1 MEKNSENSVAFVAKC
16 LRSVISIG
24 RVNEMAIKS
33 IFQKQNK
40 PGRRAQAM
48 VEFAIALP
56 ILFALLYGIME
67 AGRMM
72 IMYTLVINASREAV
86 RYASAVGKGDDGY
99 FKYNNCLGIKNMA
112 QQAAVFVP
120 LTSTAINYYN
130 ETGTGVGVCDRT
142 TSGED
147 SDISVDSKYTVKVSV
162 QAQYSPMI
170 VFLPISPKTITST
183 STRTILGIF
192 DLPNP

>member
-1 MEKNSENSVAFVAKC
+1 
-16 LRSVISIG
+16 
-24 RVNEMAIKS
+24 MAIKS
-33 IFQKQNK
+33 FFQKQNK
-40 PGRRAQAM
+40 PGRRAQAL

-56 ILFALLYGIME
+56 LLFALLYGIME
-67 AGRMM
+67 MGRMAL
-72 IMYTLVINASREAV
+72 MYTLVINASREAV